1 MQPNQNQQYWLG
13 LHLIPNFGIAK
24 LTRLLAHFDSAE
36 ELWRETDANLMRLDL
51 PRPMLRQF
59 CTGRRGINLTQQMER
74 VAQAGA
80 SLITLADDAYPQ
92 LLRSLPDR
100 PLLLYVCGD
109 LTPEED
115 KCLAVVGTRK
125 ASRYGWDVANQLSQQ
140 LAQHGITVVSG
151 LAHGIDAAA
160 HRGALNGG
168 GRTIAVIGSG
178 IDQVYPRE
186 NTDLAKEIV
195 ASGAIISEMPLGAA
209 PLGKNFPQR
218 NRLISGLSLGVLVAE
233 APIRSGALNTVSHAI
248 EQGRDVFAVPHNIFS
263 PTGSGC
269 NLLIQDGA
277 KLVADVEDI
286 LDELDVSHLNVQTRI
301 LAQEIQPA
309 NEAEGVVFQ
318 QLSADPVHV
327 DIIVRQTQLPTATVT
342 STLTMLE
349 LKGLAESAG
358 PMQYCRARF
367 SGE

>member
-13 LHLIPNFGIAK
+13 FHLIPNFGIAK

-36 ELWRETDANLMRLDL
+36 ELWRETDANLLRLDL
-51 PRPMLRQF
+51 PRQLLRQF
-59 CTGRRGINLTQQMER
+59 CAGRRAINLNREMDR
-74 VAQAGA
+74 VGQVGA
-80 SLITLADDAYPQ
+80 SLVTLEDETYPQ
-92 LLRSLPDR
+92 LFRSLADR
-100 PLLLYVCGD
+100 PPLLYVCGNI
-109 LTPEED
+109 TPQD
-115 KCLAVVGTRK
+115 DRCLAVVGTRK
-125 ASRYGWDVANQLSQQ
+125 ASRYGWDVTNQLSSQ

-168 GRTIAVIGSG
+168 GRTIAVVGTG
-178 IDQVYPRE
+178 IDLVYPRE
-186 NTDLAKEIV
+186 NSDLAKEIV
-195 ASGAIISEMPLGAA
+195 LSGAIISEMPLGTA
-209 PLGKNFPQR
+209 PLGRNFPQR

-233 APIRSGALNTVSHAI
+233 APLRSGALNTVSHAND
-248 EQGRDVFAVPHNIFS
+248 QGRDVFAVPHNIFS
-263 PTGSGC
+263 PTGAGC

-277 KLVADVEDI
+277 KLVRNVEDV
-286 LDELDVSHLNVQTRI
+286 LEELNVSHLNVQTRI
-301 LAQEIQPA
+301 QAQVIQPA
-309 NEAEGVVFQ
+309 NEAEDVVFK

-327 DIIVRQTQLPTATVT
+327 DLIVRQTQLPTATVT